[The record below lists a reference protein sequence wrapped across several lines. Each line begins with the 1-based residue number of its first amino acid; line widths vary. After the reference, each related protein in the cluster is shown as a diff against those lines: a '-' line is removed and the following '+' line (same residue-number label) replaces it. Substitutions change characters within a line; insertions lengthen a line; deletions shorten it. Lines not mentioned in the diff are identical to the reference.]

1 MCAHATVWQ
10 RARLA
15 NAALP
20 LSLFILFSRSA
31 FACLALIHRT
41 CKDLGAS
48 SKEIAAQE
56 KRIES
61 TRTDAGKDEHDVK
74 KQQEVLKEYQDG
86 VKDEVREKP
95 INAVLKALLALQESR
110 RTRSLTP
117 LAFSLHVCDT
127 TPQVSRLD
135 DAIGKLEGFLG
146 EKSEDEPEL
155 LELDEAVKAK
165 EVLATAQETLAKY
178 QED

>member
-1 MCAHATVWQ
+1 MCAHDGLAA
-10 RARLA
+10 RAPRECRS
-15 NAALP
+15 
-20 LSLFILFSRSA
+20 LSLFLFYSLAAA
-31 FACLALIHRT
+31 FACFALPHRT

-86 VKDEVREKP
+86 VKDEVSKSSP
-95 INAVLKALLALQESR
+95 KALLALQESR

-117 LAFSLHVCDT
+117 LASLSPCVYPHAR
-127 TPQVSRLD
+127 S
-135 DAIGKLEGFLG
+135 
-146 EKSEDEPEL
+146 
-155 LELDEAVKAK
+155 
-165 EVLATAQETLAKY
+165 LAWTMRSAS
-178 QED
+178 

>member
-15 NAALP
+15 NAALSLS

-95 INAVLKALLALQESR
+95 K
-110 RTRSLTP
+110 RSP
-117 LAFSLHVCDT
+117 NSPFSPT
-127 TPQVSRLD
+127 
-135 DAIGKLEGFLG
+135 G
-146 EKSEDEPEL
+146 E
-155 LELDEAVKAK
+155 
-165 EVLATAQETLAKY
+165 
-178 QED
+178 

>member
-1 MCAHATVWQ
+1 MSISQ
-10 RARLA
+10 RPHEGARSSLLSSPA
-15 NAALP
+15 VVMAQAASLKQLKVLTGVVSRCVHTRRFGSARASRMP
-20 LSLFILFSRSA
+20 LSLSLSLVILFSRSA

-95 INAVLKALLALQESR
+95 KRSPNSPGEPYR
-110 RTRSLTP
+110 RVGGRAASHL
-117 LAFSLHVCDT
+117 
-127 TPQVSRLD
+127 
-135 DAIGKLEGFLG
+135 
-146 EKSEDEPEL
+146 
-155 LELDEAVKAK
+155 
-165 EVLATAQETLAKY
+165 
-178 QED
+178 

>member
-1 MCAHATVWQ
+1 MAQAASLKQLKVLTGVVSRCVHTRRFGSAHAS
-10 RARLA
+10 RM
-15 NAALP
+15 P
-20 LSLFILFSRSA
+20 LSLSLSFYFILSLRVCVPCAPS
-31 FACLALIHRT
+31 HRT

-95 INAVLKALLALQESR
+95 KRSPNSPNALQESR

-117 LAFSLHVCDT
+117 LAHPHPRSLAST
-127 TPQVSRLD
+127 TP
-135 DAIGKLEGFLG
+135 
-146 EKSEDEPEL
+146 
-155 LELDEAVKAK
+155 
-165 EVLATAQETLAKY
+165 LAS
-178 QED
+178 

>member
-1 MCAHATVWQ
+1 MCARDGPAA
-10 RARLA
+10 RAPRECRS
-15 NAALP
+15 
-20 LSLFILFSRSA
+20 LSLSRYFIPYRSA
-31 FACLALIHRT
+31 FACSALFHRT

-95 INAVLKALLALQESR
+95 K
-110 RTRSLTP
+110 RSP
-117 LAFSLHVCDT
+117 KSPFSPT
-127 TPQVSRLD
+127 
-135 DAIGKLEGFLG
+135 G
-146 EKSEDEPEL
+146 E
-155 LELDEAVKAK
+155 
-165 EVLATAQETLAKY
+165 
-178 QED
+178 

>member
-1 MCAHATVWQ
+1 MCAHDGLAA
-10 RARLA
+10 RAPRECRS
-15 NAALP
+15 
-20 LSLFILFSRSA
+20 LSLFLFYSLAAA
-31 FACLALIHRT
+31 FACFALPHRT

-95 INAVLKALLALQESR
+95 KRSPNALLALQESR
-110 RTRSLTP
+110 RMCSLPP
-117 LAFSLHVCDT
+117 LPLHVCDP